1 MERNMLEAWPAIV
14 FGWPAILASIT
25 LSTIGIVR
33 KRPNWLVVAVIVAL
47 PFSLYLAGSP
57 AFRWFGVAIP
67 FLLVGAGIASY
78 YDKTRVAW
86 TLLAPFVGVSG
97 WLAIVVMTE

>member
-14 FGWPAILASIT
+14 FGWPAILASIA
-25 LSTIGIVR
+25 LSAIGIVR
-33 KRPNWLVVAVIVAL
+33 KRPKWLVVAAIVAL

-67 FLLVGAGIASY
+67 FLLVGASIASN
-78 YDKTRVAW
+78 YDKTRIAW

-97 WLAIVVMTE
+97 WLAIAVMTE

>member
-1 MERNMLEAWPAIV
+1 MLQMWPAIV
-14 FGWPAILASIT
+14 FGWPAILLSIA
-25 LSTIGIVR
+25 LSAVGIVR
-33 KRPNWLVVAVIVAL
+33 KRPKWLVVAAIVAL
-47 PFSLYLAGSP
+47 PFSLYLVGSP
-57 AFRWFGVAIP
+57 AFRWFGLAVP

-78 YDKTRVAW
+78 YGKTRVAW